1 MAAMN
6 ENVAL
11 LKEAYA
17 QWADHK
23 GSDCECWMSIMAD
36 DASLRSL
43 ANGAPEMEFT
53 TRRNSKAEIRG
64 YLEGLTR
71 DWEMVNFDMN
81 DFVADGDRV
90 VVIGRVAWRN
100 KVTGKVADT
109 PKVDIWRFRTVR
121 QSTMPSSTTPPAPS
135 RRQRRESRSACAQP
149 SSTRVTSSRYWM

>member
-43 ANGAPEMEFT
+43 ANGAPETEFT

-109 PKVDIWRFRTVR
+109 PKVDIWRFRDGKAIDYAEFYDTAR
-121 QSTMPSSTTPPAPS
+121 AFAAATP
-135 RRQRRESRSACAQP
+135 
-149 SSTRVTSSRYWM
+149 